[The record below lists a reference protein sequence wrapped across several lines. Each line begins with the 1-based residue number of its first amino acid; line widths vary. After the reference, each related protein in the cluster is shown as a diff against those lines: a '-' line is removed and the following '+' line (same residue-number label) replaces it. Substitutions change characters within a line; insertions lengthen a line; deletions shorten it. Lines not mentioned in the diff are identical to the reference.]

1 MSLALKNKLQ
11 IIKSFS
17 TKDSA
22 KVQKGKSAKG
32 VKMLKLNYKN
42 LEIWKLSK
50 NICLFIYKITKDYPK
65 EELYCLISQIR
76 RCAISI
82 PSNIAEGYA
91 KSSVKEQLKFIEIA
105 YGSYY
110 ELNTQI
116 EISYDLKYIN
126 EDKYNSI
133 CKDLELLGK
142 MLYGYKL
149 SLQKKLKG
157 END

>member
-1 MSLALKNKLQ
+1 
-11 IIKSFS
+11 
-17 TKDSA
+17 
-22 KVQKGKSAKG
+22 
-32 VKMLKLNYKN
+32 MLKLNYKN

-65 EELYCLISQIR
+65 EELYAITSQIR
-76 RCAISI
+76 RCAVSI

-116 EISYDLKYIN
+116 EISYDLKYIDTDN
-126 EDKYNSI
+126 YNSI
-133 CKDLELLGK
+133 CADLELLGK
-142 MLYGYKL
+142 MLHGYKL

-157 END
+157 EDD